1 MAAHSERWKR
11 LGLGSVV
18 ALAGFLVLQTFFPPS
33 AVATRVLRVG
43 PGVAQVAKP
52 APATA
57 FNRRGSINPGGPRI
71 PGGAFA
77 GQPPFKRGGFA
88 GQADSTAR
96 ASAPTQ
102 TQPGLPPFGSGLP
115 GN

>member
-1 MAAHSERWKR
+1 MAAHPERWKR

-18 ALAGFLVLQTFFPPS
+18 ALAGFLVLQTFFPAS

-43 PGVAQVAKP
+43 PGVAQIAKP
-52 APATA
+52 APAAA
-57 FNRRGSINPGGPRI
+57 FNRRGSINPGGPRM
-71 PGGAFA
+71 PAGAFS

-88 GQADSTAR
+88 GQAGSTAR
-96 ASAPTQ
+96 ATGPTQ
-102 TQPGLPPFGSGLP
+102 AKPGLPPFGSGFP